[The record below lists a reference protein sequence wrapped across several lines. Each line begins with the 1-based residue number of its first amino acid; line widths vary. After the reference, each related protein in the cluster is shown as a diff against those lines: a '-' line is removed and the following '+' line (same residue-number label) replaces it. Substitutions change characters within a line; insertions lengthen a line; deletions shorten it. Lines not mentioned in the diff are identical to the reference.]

1 MPRARGHT
9 GTPIPKREVEL
20 RATWSSECVT
30 RPMTEEERIKYGVAT
45 PPKITNAD
53 GVQER
58 RPIQLPRGK
67 YDHVTKELV
76 LAEFAKGKTIHQ
88 IEQEQGMKKNTL
100 QAKMRAW
107 GIRSPRSP
115 FKSEEATAPPTEK
128 TDEIPIDKLLDRAS
142 LRKAAQSVIDRMRAQ
157 GKRYDGPI
165 TAIEEDVMIDY
176 IVQLFVDCEMSVAA
190 AMRVLDEAKTDIA
203 ARSVCN
209 TEADDNR
216 RRYPSESSAFAFIAS
231 NAASKPL

>member
-1 MPRARGHT
+1 MPSTRGHT

-58 RPIQLPRGK
+58 RPIQLPPRK
-67 YDHVTKELV
+67 YNHVTKELV

-115 FKSEEATAPPTEK
+115 FKSEDETVKRQPSPAP
-128 TDEIPIDKLLDRAS
+128 AS
-142 LRKAAQSVIDRMRAQ
+142 RSDSR
-157 GKRYDGPI
+157 
-165 TAIEEDVMIDY
+165 IEDIICD
-176 IVQLFVDCEMSVAA
+176 VQLELRRAMGKFPPFHSAHEGYAVLKEELEEAWAAIKANDPIHARIEMMQVAA
-190 AMRVLDEAKTDIA
+190 MAIRFLHDIQIPKEAF
-203 ARSVCN
+203 R
-209 TEADDNR
+209 
-216 RRYPSESSAFAFIAS
+216 
-231 NAASKPL
+231 